1 MTNEELACRIQD
13 GQDKSGE
20 FLLTLWEQVK
30 PLVASMAHRR
40 SEGERAADYE
50 DFMQAGFLALL
61 VALKRFE
68 RDRGTAF
75 TTGLTFAIKDEFR
88 KAAGKQPGIREK
100 DPIHS
105 AGSLERPLGDDA
117 DGGTLAEIVSGKDNI
132 AEAEERILR
141 DDLRREIEAEMK
153 ALSPIERQV
162 LRCRFWRSLT
172 LEKAG
177 AAVGLTGSAVAY
189 REKVALHKLAES
201 KRLRALASAL

>member
-1 MTNEELACRIQD
+1 MTSEELACRIQD
-13 GQDKSGE
+13 GQDESGE
-20 FLLTLWEQVK
+20 LLLTLWEQVK

-40 SEGERAADYE
+40 AQGERAADYE

-75 TTGLTFAIKDEFR
+75 VTGLTFAIKDEFR
-88 KAAGKQPGIREK
+88 KAAGKQPGLREK

-105 AGSLERPLGDDA
+105 ADSLERPLGDDA
-117 DGGTLAEIVSGKDNI
+117 DGGTLAEIVPGRDNI

-141 DDLRREIEAEMK
+141 DDLRREIEVEMK
-153 ALSPIERQV
+153 YLPPIERQV
-162 LRCRFWRSLT
+162 LRCRFWRGLT

-177 AAVGLTGSAVAY
+177 ATVGLTGSAAAY
-189 REKVALHKLAES
+189 REKVALRKLAES
-201 KRLRALASAL
+201 KRLRALASAI